1 MHSTKPRATLVACLA
16 LSFALAG
23 KGQPEPAVEARPVTN
38 IRVDVNVVNIL
49 CTARRSGRYVMDLG
63 KDDFTILEDGKP
75 QKIRYFARD
84 ADTPLTV
91 ALMLDVSGSVTRILD
106 TEKEAAS
113 SFCIEVLR
121 PMDKALLVTFSHII
135 AVIQETTSNV
145 RDMRSGLR
153 KVRQF
158 DYNLPAVYQPHG
170 GTLLYEAVKRI
181 CEERLAGL
189 TGRKVMV
196 IVTDGLDNGS
206 RVSAEDAIKAAQQA
220 DTVIYGIHYA
230 AESSEAEQ
238 GERALDRLSEP
249 TGGRNFN
256 VNFVR
261 TVESIFDTIREEM
274 RSEYSIGYVST
285 NQAKDG
291 RYRRITLKTTR
302 SGVKLQARQG
312 YYAPI
317 R

>member
-1 MHSTKPRATLVACLA
+1 
-16 LSFALAG
+16 
-23 KGQPEPAVEARPVTN
+23 
-38 IRVDVNVVNIL
+38 
-49 CTARRSGRYVMDLG
+49 MDLG